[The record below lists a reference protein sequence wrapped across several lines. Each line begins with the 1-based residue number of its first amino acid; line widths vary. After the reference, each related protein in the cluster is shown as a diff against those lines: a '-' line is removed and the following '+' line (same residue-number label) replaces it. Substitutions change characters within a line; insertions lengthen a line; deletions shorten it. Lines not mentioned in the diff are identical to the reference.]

1 MRKQRGHPDTT
12 PFRLSDSPHERKI
25 LEVHSAVN
33 SYQRFLEA
41 LDRSGLHYRE
51 LESGTRARFQTPG
64 HNLRHANDFGGSVL
78 YNGEQVALF
87 FFDESDDE
95 QTKER
100 LLDELGLTWA
110 DLFDS
115 PKGVRYD
122 YGDGRFVHRSP
133 EKSFKQ
139 SGNTKGTNL
148 YGLASLAAPGP
159 VYVVE
164 GEKDATTAAT
174 VWGAA
179 AVSQAQGADTSP
191 AKADWTP
198 LKGREVIIVAD
209 KDSKGEKRA
218 YNVLTHLTGLT
229 ARPESVRIVH
239 AAEGKDLTDHIAA
252 GHTADDLVAVGEK
265 VGRRRV
271 KLVKAGSVKTEKVDW
286 LIPEWIPANMLT
298 LLAGREGIGKSTI
311 ACSWVAEFSNRG
323 MKCAYLNS
331 EDSRSFTVKP
341 RLEAA
346 GANLDNVFFIDVET
360 ESGADG
366 HLRLPQ
372 DTDLLFRELSDQG
385 VKFVILD
392 AAKSS
397 MDPKLDD
404 YKDDHVR
411 QFLEPLA
418 AGADKH
424 GVTIVG
430 LAHFGKKEGTDTGR
444 LLLGS
449 IAWSQVARSV
459 LAAAV
464 DNDGKI
470 IVTNAKANLARETV
484 SREAAIVSRPVQLDD
499 GSLTELGVIEWG
511 EFTDTS
517 ATELLDRRDSNEG
530 QDERSEIE
538 AVVFDYLESCGGSAP
553 AGDVLKVTRAAGLND
568 NAVKKARKK
577 IGIKTERQ
585 GFGKGAK
592 WVWAIDSTI
601 GAIDSHIHERES
613 MESMRESM
621 GDVTPAPARS
631 LAAERDSTGELFALN
646 TPTVDAEDSHSHER
660 EPKGINTPTA
670 PHGDEIE
677 ATVLDALDTTRGQS
691 TDQIQKHLTKQ
702 QLDQAGDFYTIIE
715 RLQMKGLIRIN
726 ERGLYVRKETA

>member
-1 MRKQRGHPDTT
+1 M
-12 PFRLSDSPHERKI
+12 
-25 LEVHSAVN
+25 HSAVN
-33 SYQRFLEA
+33 SYQRFIEA
-41 LDRSGLHYRE
+41 VERAGLHYRE
-51 LESGTRARFQTPG
+51 AESGKRAQVQTPG
-64 HNLRHANDFGGSVL
+64 HSDQDRGTSIT
-78 YNGEQVALF
+78 YNGNQLLVYCHNGDTDEVLDALGM
-87 FFDESDDE
+87 
-95 QTKER
+95 TKR
-100 LLDELGLTWA
+100 

-115 PKGVRYD
+115 SSGVRYD

-133 EKSFKQ
+133 EKYFKQ

-148 YGLASLAAPGP
+148 YGLASLTTPGP

-164 GEKDATTAAT
+164 GEKDATTAAN
-174 VWGAA
+174 VWHAA
-179 AVSQAQGADTSP
+179 AVSQAQGANTSP

-209 KDSKGEKRA
+209 KDKQGEKRA
-218 YNVLTHLTGLT
+218 YNVLTHLTGLE
-229 ARPESVRIVH
+229 ACPESVRIVH
-239 AAEGKDLTDHIAA
+239 AAEGKDLSDHIAA
-252 GHTADDLVAVGEK
+252 GRVPDDLVAVGEK

-271 KLVKAGSVKTEKVDW
+271 KLVKADSVKTEKVDW

-341 RLEAA
+341 RLQAA

-360 ESGADG
+360 ESGAEG
-366 HLRLPQ
+366 HLLLPQ

-397 MDPKLDD
+397 MDPKLDG

-418 AGADKH
+418 AGADKY

-430 LAHFGKKEGTDTGR
+430 LAHFGKKEGSDTGR

-449 IAWSQVARSV
+449 IAWSQIARSV
-459 LAAAV
+459 LAAAL
-464 DNDGKI
+464 DNDGRL
-470 IVTNAKANLARETV
+470 IVTNTKANLARGIV
-484 SREAAIVSRPVQLDD
+484 SREASIVSRLVQLDD
-499 GSLTELGVIEWG
+499 GDLTELGVIEWG
-511 EFTDTS
+511 EFTDTP
-517 ATELLDRRDSNEG
+517 ATEFLEARESNEA

-553 AGDVLKVTRAAGLND
+553 AGEVLKVTRAAGLND

-577 IGIKTERQ
+577 IGVKTERR

-592 WVWAIDSTI
+592 WVWAIDSAI
-601 GAIDSHIHERES
+601 GAIDSHARERES
-613 MESMRESM
+613 MESMREPMSTITP
-621 GDVTPAPARS
+621 VTLPDS
-631 LAAERDSTGELFALN
+631 SDSERDSTGGLFALDA
-646 TPTVDAEDSHSHER
+646 PTVDAIGAEDSRAHER
-660 EPKGINTPTA
+660 ELKGINTPSS
-670 PHGDEIE
+670 PQGDDIE
-677 ATVLDALDTTRGQS
+677 AAIIDALDTTRGQS

-702 QLDQAGDFYTIIE
+702 QLDQAGDFYAIVE
-715 RLQMKGLIRIN
+715 HLQMKGLIRIN

>member
-1 MRKQRGHPDTT
+1 M
-12 PFRLSDSPHERKI
+12 
-25 LEVHSAVN
+25 HSADN
-33 SYQRFLEA
+33 SYQRFIEA
-41 LDRSGLHYRE
+41 VELSGLHYRE
-51 LESGTRARFQTPG
+51 LESGKRAQVQTPG
-64 HNLRHANDFGGSVL
+64 HSDQDRGTSIT
-78 YNGEQVALF
+78 YNGTQLLVYCHNGDT
-87 FFDESDDE
+87 DEVLDHLGM
-95 QTKER
+95 TKK
-100 LLDELGLTWA
+100 

-115 PKGVRYD
+115 PSGVRYD

-133 EKSFKQ
+133 EKLFKQ

-148 YGLASLAAPGP
+148 YGLASLATPGP

-164 GEKDATTAAT
+164 GEKDTTTAAN
-174 VWGAA
+174 VWKAA
-179 AVSQAQGADTSP
+179 AVSQAQGANTSP

-198 LKGREVIIVAD
+198 LKGRDVIIVAD
-209 KDSKGEKRA
+209 KDSQGEKRA

-239 AAEGKDLTDHIAA
+239 AAEGKDLSDHIAA
-252 GHTADDLVAVGEK
+252 GRAPDDLVAVGEK

-341 RLEAA
+341 RLQAA

-360 ESGADG
+360 DTGAEG
-366 HLRLPQ
+366 QLRLPQ

-397 MDPKLDD
+397 MDPKLDG

-418 AGADKH
+418 AGADKY

-430 LAHFGKKEGTDTGR
+430 LAHFGKKEGSDTGR

-449 IAWSQVARSV
+449 IAWSQIARSV
-459 LAAAV
+459 LAAAI
-464 DNDGKI
+464 DNDGRL
-470 IVTNAKANLARETV
+470 IVTNTKANLARGIV
-484 SREAAIVSRPVQLDD
+484 SREASIVSRPLQLDD

-511 EFTDTS
+511 EFTDTP
-517 ATELLDRRDSNEG
+517 ATELLEQNDSDETPDDRTDAEVWL
-530 QDERSEIE
+530 E
-538 AVVFDYLESCGGSAP
+538 DYLTERGPTPRAE
-553 AGDVLKVTRAAGLND
+553 VLKAA
-568 NAVKKARKK
+568 KKAAVASERT
-577 IGIKTERQ
+577 IKRAFKNLGGESHSAGFPRVATWSLPSRGSRANVPLGVNNRGPTGPTGDMQ
-585 GFGKGAK
+585 GKCDG
-592 WVWAIDSTI
+592 
-601 GAIDSHIHERES
+601 
-613 MESMRESM
+613 
-621 GDVTPAPARS
+621 P
-631 LAAERDSTGELFALN
+631 TGQKSQSGHGPHTGPTGGLFAVD
-646 TPTVDAEDSHSHER
+646 TPTIDAIGTEDSHSRER
-660 EPKGINTPTA
+660 EPKGANTSNS
-670 PHGDEIE
+670 PHGDDIE
-677 ATVLDALDTTRGQS
+677 DVILDALDTTRGQS
-691 TDQIQKHLTKQ
+691 VDQIQKHLTKQ
-702 QLDQAGDFYTIIE
+702 QLDQVDDFYTIIE

>member
-1 MRKQRGHPDTT
+1 M
-12 PFRLSDSPHERKI
+12 LSAD
-25 LEVHSAVN
+25 N

-41 LDRSGLHYRE
+41 VERAGLHYRE
-51 LESGTRARFQTPG
+51 TECGKRAQVQTPG
-64 HNLRHANDFGGSVL
+64 HSDRDRGTSIT
-78 YNGEQVALF
+78 YNGNQLLVYCHNGDTDEVLDALGM
-87 FFDESDDE
+87 
-95 QTKER
+95 TTR
-100 LLDELGLTWA
+100 

-115 PKGVRYD
+115 PRGVRYD
-122 YGDGRFVHRSP
+122 YNDGRFVHRSP
-133 EKSFKQ
+133 KKHFKQ

-148 YGLASLAAPGP
+148 YGLASLVTPGP

-164 GEKDATTAAT
+164 GEKDATTAAN

-179 AVSQAQGADTSP
+179 AVSQAQGANTSP

-209 KDSKGEKRA
+209 KDSDGEKRA
-218 YNVLTHLTGLT
+218 YNVLTHLTGL
-229 ARPESVRIVH
+229 ADGPESVRIVQ
-239 AAEGKDLTDHIAA
+239 AAEGKDLSDHIAA
-252 GHTADDLVAVGEK
+252 EHGADELVAVSEK
-265 VGRRRV
+265 IGRRRV
-271 KLVKAGSVKTEKVDW
+271 KLIKADSVKTEKVDW
-286 LIPEWIPANMLT
+286 LIPEWIPAGMLT

-341 RLEAA
+341 RLQAA

-360 ESGADG
+360 ETGAEG
-366 HLRLPQ
+366 HLCLPQ
-372 DTDLLFRELSDQG
+372 DTNLLFRELADQG
-385 VKFVILD
+385 VKFVVLD

-397 MDPKLDD
+397 MDPKLDG

-418 AGADKH
+418 AGADRY
-424 GVTIVG
+424 GITIVG
-430 LAHFGKKEGTDTGR
+430 LAHFGKKEGSDTGR

-449 IAWSQVARSV
+449 IAWSQIARSV
-459 LAAAV
+459 LAAAI
-464 DNDGKI
+464 DNDGRL
-470 IVTNAKANLARETV
+470 IVTNTKANLARGIV
-484 SREAAIVSRPVQLDD
+484 SREASIVSRPLQLDD

-511 EFTDTS
+511 EFTDTP
-517 ATELLDRRDSNEG
+517 ATEFLEARESNDV

-553 AGDVLKVTRAAGLND
+553 AGEVLKATRAAGLND

-577 IGIKTERQ
+577 IGVKTERR

-601 GAIDSHIHERES
+601 GAIDSHARERES
-613 MESMRESM
+613 MESMTS
-621 GDVTPAPARS
+621 S
-631 LAAERDSTGELFALN
+631 
-646 TPTVDAEDSHSHER
+646 
-660 EPKGINTPTA
+660 TPTA
-670 PHGDEIE
+670 ELESAKTSRDSRANAQGVNNRGPTGPTGDMQGKHDGPTAELFTLNTHNSPQANLE
-677 ATVLDALDTTRGQS
+677 ASVLDALDTTRGQS
-691 TDQIQKHLTKQ
+691 TDQIQKHLTKK
-702 QLDQAGDFYTIIE
+702 QLEKIHDFYTAIE
-715 RLQMKGLIRIN
+715 RLQTKGLIRIN